1 MRLVLRAGSHREVA
15 DGALEVAASPD
26 TPRRERWQWDIRVFE
41 ATLPTNGNQRQAVPV
56 SAELARGDGSA
67 SRIEVRADAELVRPE
82 IQVLNLGTGFEV
94 ERELQEVVAVIVGSG
109 SALAEGRHRL
119 RELDA
124 LILEGDDPYFLRI
137 EPESGIDAT
146 VAVVRLKGTGSI
158 GWVP

>member
-15 DGALEVAASPD
+15 DGTLEVAASPD

-41 ATLPTNGNQRQAVPV
+41 AATAPNGSQGQGVPV
-56 SAELARGDGSA
+56 RANLGRGDGSA

-82 IQVLNLGTGFEV
+82 IQIRSVGTGFDV

-109 SALAEGRHRL
+109 STLAEGRHRL

-137 EPESGIDAT
+137 EPGSNIDAT
-146 VAVVRLKGTGSI
+146 VAVIRLKGTGSI